1 MNLFKTGL
9 TLFLALSIS
18 VLAVAQS
25 HEEMTH
31 STQQEIIRN
40 VQVYPNPSTDYL
52 FVKFETP
59 ITKSVRLVVHS
70 IIGNE
75 IEVEH
80 DAVDENE
87 VRVKVKDLNT
97 GFYILS
103 VQDQANNAK
112 ATFKFLK
119 R

>member
-1 MNLFKTGL
+1 MNLLRTGFV
-9 TLFLALSIS
+9 LFIALSVS
-18 VLAVAQS
+18 VLAIGQS
-25 HEEMTH
+25 SEEFAHHNQPEM
-31 STQQEIIRN
+31 IRN
-40 VQVYPNPSTDYL
+40 VQVYPNPSVDYL

-59 ITKSVRLVVHS
+59 IAKTVKLVVHS

-75 IEVEH
+75 IEVEK
-80 DAVDENE
+80 DVVDEFE

-103 VQDQANNAK
+103 ATDQANNAK
-112 ATFKFLK
+112 GTFKFLK